1 MCYRRPEKVEVC
13 RDELWM
19 RRVIMASRQDGDLK
33 KENNS
38 NQRRYHRFPL
48 MMDNDLISLVQERV
62 ALWDTRQHDHSDTVV
77 LRRQWNEVAKELMD
91 EWDNATPRARKDFL
105 TKVRTRGRSIKDSLR
120 HESKA
125 YSGSGGGAARLR
137 KYKYHPPGA
146 APWNLVRPL
155 ERSFNEQPWS
165 SPSHPPATQ
174 QVGLRHKLKNRQL
187 AQAFSASFFNV
198 GSSRPRQKASDRTVM
213 PEFLQLSSVFQD
225 GMKSMNSN
233 SLENVGFHNQTPFTY
248 FIILGISQVP
258 ELQALVFLLVLILY
272 LITVTGNMTLLL
284 LVCLE
289 HYLHTPMYFF
299 LGNLSCLDVFCLT
312 ITLHKILL
320 SYMSGDKTVSFTNC
334 MSQMYI
340 FSSLT
345 CNELLILTAM
355 SYDRYVAI
363 CNPLHYHMIMNRKIC
378 VLLAT
383 VCWVLGFVEVIP
395 HMLAISRLSCYK
407 SNEINHYFC
416 DILPIMELSCS
427 DTTLL
432 RLIIFIEGLFL
443 VSFIPLLLTFISY
456 VFIIITILR
465 IRSSLGRRKAFYTCS
480 SHLTVVIILY
490 VSLICQYL
498 RPSSTDTLDSNKLF
512 SLFNT
517 AAVPVLNPFI
527 YSLKNKD
534 VKSAARKQ
542 LKWLTS

>member
-1 MCYRRPEKVEVC
+1 MSISNPF
-13 RDELWM
+13 
-19 RRVIMASRQDGDLK
+19 LK
-33 KENNS
+33 
-38 NQRRYHRFPL
+38 H
-48 MMDNDLISLVQERV
+48 
-62 ALWDTRQHDHSDTVV
+62 
-77 LRRQWNEVAKELMD
+77 
-91 EWDNATPRARKDFL
+91 
-105 TKVRTRGRSIKDSLR
+105 VRTYLRFADDIFIIWDGSRETFDSFVTHLNNVNDENMQFTACYGGNSLEFLDVKIDIVKGELNTRVYKKSTATNSVLHFNSAHPAHTKKSIP
-120 HESKA
+120 
-125 YSGSGGGAARLR
+125 YSQMVRYR
-137 KYKYHPPGA
+137 KL
-146 APWNLVRPL
+146 NNNETV
-155 ERSFNEQPWS
+155 FNEQLS
-165 SPSHPPATQ
+165 E
-174 QVGLRHKLKNRQL
+174 LKNNFLKRKYPSNILLTAEKRVKQL
-187 AQAFSASFFNV
+187 KQKDLLKYRKRENQLLTSQNEYQKFVFSFTHSPVDREIHSAINKNWHV
-198 GSSRPRQKASDRTVM
+198 LQSDRDLAEITVNH
-213 PEFLQLSSVFQD
+213 PRFAYKRTKNLGDLL
-225 GMKSMNSN
+225 NSN
-233 SLENVGFHNQTPFTY
+233 SLENVGFHNQTSFTY

-289 HYLHTPMYFF
+289 THLHTPMYFF
-299 LGNLSCLDVFCLT
+299 LGNLSFLDVFCLT

-378 VLLAT
+378 VLSST
-383 VCWVLGFVEVIP
+383 VCWALGFVEVIP
-395 HMLAISRLSCYK
+395 HMLAISRFSCYK
-407 SNEINHYFC
+407 SNVINHYFC
-416 DILPIMELSCS
+416 DILPIMKLSCS

-443 VSFIPLLLTFISY
+443 VSFTPFLLTFISY
-456 VFIIITILR
+456 VFIIVTILR
-465 IRSSLGRRKAFYTCS
+465 IRSSSGRRKAFYTCS

-490 VSLICQYL
+490 VSLVCQYL

-542 LKWLTS
+542 LKRLTI